1 MDKIKSLKFWLGFLA
16 ALLAAA
22 VGFLNSS
29 CTAGVSIGKSNRVE
43 QTVTNIAD
51 STSASFSIIPNK

>member
-1 MDKIKSLKFWLGFLA
+1 MKNKIIWWLGLVVA
-16 ALLAAA
+16 ILTTIITYC
-22 VGFLNSS
+22 S
-29 CTAGVSIGKSNRVE
+29 CTAGITFGKSNRIE